1 MAPAV
6 HMRYIAYMETIERT
20 SLSHRVYARLLGAI
34 VRGELAPGERL
45 RDTELAQR
53 LGVSRTPVR
62 EALLRLGH
70 EGLIETAPGAY
81 SRVAVLD
88 ADAAAQAY
96 VVAAALH
103 ALATRIATQRLT
115 AADITAM
122 RRANEERAAALR
134 AGDIGAAIAAD
145 DRFHQVLVDR
155 ADNAELRAALERV
168 MPKVRRLDHAHF
180 LRMDPGA
187 STREHDAIITACA
200 AADAAHAARLVEE
213 NFLAIGEVICE
224 ALRA

>member
-1 MAPAV
+1 
-6 HMRYIAYMETIERT
+6 MRYIAYMETIERT
-20 SLSHRVYARLLGAI
+20 SLSQRVYAGLLGAI

-70 EGLIETAPGAY
+70 EGLIESAPGSY
-81 SRVAVLD
+81 SRVARID

-103 ALATRIATQRLT
+103 ALAARTATQRLT
-115 AADITAM
+115 AADLAAM
-122 RRANEERAAALR
+122 RRANDERAHALR
-134 AGDIGAAIAAD
+134 SGQIGEAIAAD

-155 ADNAELRAALERV
+155 AGNAELRSALERV

-180 LRMDPGA
+180 LRMDPEG
-187 STREHDAIITACA
+187 STREHDEIIAACET
-200 AADAAHAARLVEE
+200 ADAARAARLVED

>member
-1 MAPAV
+1 
-6 HMRYIAYMETIERT
+6 MRYIGYMQTIERT
-20 SLSHRVYARLLGAI
+20 SLSQRVYASLLGAI
-34 VRGELAPGERL
+34 VRGELAPGERV

-70 EGLIETAPGAY
+70 EGLVETAPGAY
-81 SRVAVLD
+81 SRVAVVD

-115 AADITAM
+115 AADLAAM
-122 RRANEERAAALR
+122 RRANAERARALR
-134 AGDIGAAIAAD
+134 DGDIGAAIAAD

-155 ADNAELRAALERV
+155 ADNLELRSALERL

-180 LRMDPGA
+180 LRMDPDA
-187 STREHDAIITACA
+187 STREHDAIVAACEH
-200 AADAAHAARLVEE
+200 ADAAHAARLVEE